1 MNRAPT
7 SLRDPLPARSQRGSI
22 ILFVLGM
29 ILLTSFML
37 MRFIERAHTEL
48 LTEAKHGQQVP
59 LRHEAHSALQV
70 TFAVLEDIAAIDEGL
85 HSPDQGWGEPLD
97 YFEYTPA
104 EGIDVAVT
112 VEDEAA
118 KLSLANTDAITLTTL
133 LTTMDILSSDA
144 ERITDAILAWSR
156 PDYVAQFSESEA
168 NTYLQRDPSFTPP
181 QRPLRTFDEL
191 RLMPAVLQI
200 LCDENGEWNETG
212 RRFLDNVSLLPFEFI
227 NLNTGRS
234 DVLAAL
240 GIDDANLRAL
250 EGRRLAEGH
259 EPPRPYYNLADAG
272 ADLGSL
278 PANNR
283 FGTEAQILR
292 ITINTSQGGRVYK
305 LVALVRSG
313 QAQESPARP
322 DSPEA
327 EAPEPTSEPRPWTR
341 NSIDSPFQILDIRE
355 NDEF

>member
-7 SLRDPLPARSQRGSI
+7 SIRDPLRARSQRGSI

-59 LRHEAHSALQV
+59 LRHEAYSALQV

-85 HSPDQGWGEPLD
+85 HSPDQGWGKPLD
-97 YFEYTPA
+97 YFEYTPV

-112 VEDEAA
+112 VEDETA

-133 LTTMDILSSDA
+133 LTTMDILNIDA

-168 NTYLQRDPSFTPP
+168 NTYLRRDPALAPP

-212 RRFLDNVSLLPFEFI
+212 HRFLDNVSLLPFEFT
-227 NLNTGRS
+227 NLNTGRA
-234 DVLAAL
+234 DVLSAL
-240 GIDDANLRAL
+240 GVDDANLRVL
-250 EGRRLAEGH
+250 EDRRLAEGR

-278 PANNR
+278 PSNDR
-283 FGTEAQILR
+283 FGTDAQILR
-292 ITINTSQGGRVYK
+292 ITINASQGGRVYK
-305 LVALVRSG
+305 LVALVRSSG
-313 QAQESPARP
+313 AQEGPARP
-322 DSPEA
+322 DSPQVEA
-327 EAPEPTSEPRPWTR
+327 QEPTSEPRPWTR

-355 NDEF
+355 NDGF